1 MPIYQALGSIPRK
14 RHIAH
19 PNPAGGLY
27 YEQLMGNKGFTGP
40 ASLLYHIHH
49 PSSMLSY
56 RHLRDWKLEA
66 EDQPHAIRNR
76 HLRTSKLASGGSI
89 ALDRTPMLFNGEVS
103 VLFAVVTQNDDFFY
117 RNAGGDEVV
126 FVSEGSGVLESQ
138 FGDLAFKQGDY
149 VVIPRGILHR
159 WRFDSLPARAL
170 VFDSVGYIRWP
181 KRYINE
187 RGQLVEGAPFSERDI
202 RLPAYTEARDEK
214 GEFRIVIKQPAA
226 YTEVV
231 LDHHP
236 CDVVGW
242 DGFYYPWAFSIYD
255 FEPIV
260 GAIHQPPPIHQTFQG
275 DGFVMCSFCPR
286 PFDFH
291 PEAIVTPYVHSN
303 VMSDEV
309 LFYASS
315 EFMSRKGIE
324 YGSITLHPD
333 GIPHGPHPG
342 RYGTIEGLGGA
353 QATNE
358 YAVMIDTLR
367 PLKVAKQALTI
378 EDEDYPR
385 SWIGA

>member
-1 MPIYQALGSIPRK
+1 MPIYHSLGEFPRK
-14 RHIAH
+14 RHIAF
-19 PNPAGGLY
+19 PNPQGGFY

-56 RHLRDWKLEA
+56 GHLRDWKLEA
-66 EDQPHAIRNR
+66 DDAPHALRNR
-76 HLRTSKLASGGSI
+76 HLRTSQLTTGGSI
-89 ALDRTPMLFNGEVS
+89 VLDRTPILFNSEVAI
-103 VLFAVVTQNDDFFY
+103 LFAVVNQNDDFFY
-117 RNAGGDEVV
+117 RNASGDEVC
-126 FVSEGSGVLESQ
+126 FVSEGSGTLESQ
-138 FGDLAFKQGDY
+138 FGELKFRQGDY
-149 VVIPRGILHR
+149 VVVPRGILHR
-159 WRFDSLPARAL
+159 WRFDALPSRVL
-170 VFDSVGYIRWP
+170 IFDSVGYVRWP
-181 KRYINE
+181 KRYVNE
-187 RGQLVEGAPFSERDI
+187 RGQFVEGAPFSERDI
-202 RLPAYTEARDEK
+202 RRPVYTAPRDEM
-214 GEFRIVIKQPAA
+214 GEYRIVIKHSNAI
-226 YTEVV
+226 TEMF

-242 DGFYYPWAFSIYD
+242 DGYYYPWAFSIYD

-260 GAIHQPPPIHQTFQG
+260 GAIHQPPPIHQTLQG
-275 DGFVMCSFCPR
+275 DGFVTCSFCPR

-342 RYGTIEGLGGA
+342 RFGTIESLGGA
-353 QATNE
+353 KATNE

-367 PLKVAKQALTI
+367 PLKVAKQALSI
-378 EDEDYPR
+378 EDQDYPR